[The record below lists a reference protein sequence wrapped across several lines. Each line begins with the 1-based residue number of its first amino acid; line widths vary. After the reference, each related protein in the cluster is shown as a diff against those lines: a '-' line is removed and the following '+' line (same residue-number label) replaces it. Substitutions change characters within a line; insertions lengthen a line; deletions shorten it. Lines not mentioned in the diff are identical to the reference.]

1 MSGLFIVRVAVT
13 DQARY
18 GQYQALVTD
27 VVAEFGGEFLTRG
40 GGVAT
45 LEGPEETRRVV
56 VVRFP
61 SAERAREFYASPG
74 YQAAYEKRIGA
85 ADFEGIVVEGA

>member
-1 MSGLFIVRVAVT
+1 MSGLFIVRVKVI
-13 DQARY
+13 DPERY

-40 GGVAT
+40 GEVGT

-56 VVRFP
+56 VVKFP
-61 SAERAREFYASPG
+61 SAERVREFYASPG
-74 YQAAYEKRIGA
+74 YQEAFEKRIGA
-85 ADFEGIVVEGA
+85 AEFEGIVVEGK